1 MEREQSKSLSH
12 SCSDCIHR
20 KRIFKAT
27 TKMTKNTDMWSLF
40 EKMLFLI
47 LTTKKEIKFLKFIYS
62 RPKIKKC
69 LDRSLTKMGKF
80 SIFK

>member
-1 MEREQSKSLSH
+1 MIK
-12 SCSDCIHR
+12 I
-20 KRIFKAT
+20 
-27 TKMTKNTDMWSLF
+27 TDMWSLF